1 MTTYEFKLPDIGEG
15 VVEGEI
21 VKWLVKAGETVAED
35 QPLVE
40 VMTDKATVTIP
51 SPKKGK
57 VIQTHGSEGDIAKVH
72 QTLVTLELQ
81 AGGPSIAPSAES
93 RPAAGAVEQKPI
105 AARSEAGTPTV
116 ARSEA
121 QTPAVAWKA
130 AETTTVARKA
140 AETNG
145 GPQGGRVLATPVT
158 RRMAREHGLQIDQIP
173 GSGPQGRVTKAD
185 VMVAMGQGAGATP
198 VAARGAPPAALT
210 ASGADQRIP
219 LKGLRRRVAE
229 KMVRSKFTAPHYTFV
244 EEMDASALVAVRQRL
259 NEAIAA
265 SGRGAKIS
273 YLPFICKALVA
284 AMKKFPTLN
293 SNFDEATQEL
303 IVRGAYNFGIAA
315 ATEEGLTVPV
325 VKGVDRLSL
334 QELATEIA
342 RLGTAAREKKLKID
356 ELSGGTFTITSLGE
370 KSGLLATPIINHP
383 EVAILGVHRI
393 RKRPVVVDDQIVIRE
408 MMYLSLSFDHRNID
422 GAIGAEFTYAL
433 IDLLEHPELL
443 MLELR

>member
-57 VIQTHGSEGDIAKVH
+57 VIQTHGNEGDIAKVH

-81 AGGPSIAPSAES
+81 AGGSSIAPSAES
-93 RPAAGAVEQKPI
+93 RPAAGAVAPKPI
-105 AARSEAGTPTV
+105 AARSEAETP
-116 ARSEA
+116 
-121 QTPAVAWKA
+121 
-130 AETTTVARKA
+130 TVARKA
-140 AETNG
+140 AETPTVVRNAAETNG
-145 GPQGGRVLATPVT
+145 GPQSGRVLATPVT
-158 RRMAREHGLQIDQIP
+158 RRMAREHGLQIDQIS

-185 VMVAMGQGAGATP
+185 VMVAMGQGAGAAP
-198 VAARGAPPAALT
+198 VAARSARPAALT
-210 ASGADQRIP
+210 ASRDDQRIP

-259 NEAIAA
+259 NEAIVG
-265 SGRGAKIS
+265 SGRGSKIS

-293 SNFDEATQEL
+293 ANFDEATQEL

-325 VKGVDRLSL
+325 VKDVDRLSL

-393 RKRPVVVDDQIVIRE
+393 RKRPVVLNDQIAIRE

-422 GAIGAEFTYAL
+422 GAVGAEFTYAL